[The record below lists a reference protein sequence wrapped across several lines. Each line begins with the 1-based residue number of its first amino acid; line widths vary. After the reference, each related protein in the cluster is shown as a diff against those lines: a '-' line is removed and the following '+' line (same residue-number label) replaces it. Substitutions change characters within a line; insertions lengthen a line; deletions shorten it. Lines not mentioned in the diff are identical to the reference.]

1 MSTLQIELDAETE
14 DRLERLSRQEGSAMG
29 EVASRLLAQAAR
41 TARPAAEVMEVELLQ
56 RINEGW
62 SPESWDRYHALTAK
76 RRADNLS
83 PDEYVEL
90 VALTNEREIAHAR
103 RMKLLVELANLRQT
117 SLDATMD
124 ALGIRP
130 PGYV

>member
-14 DRLERLSRQEGSAMG
+14 NLLERLSRQEGNAVG

-41 TARPAAEVMEVELLQ
+41 AARPTTEIAEAELLQ
-56 RINEGW
+56 TINEGW

-76 RRADNLS
+76 RRAENLTL
-83 PDEYVEL
+83 DEYAEL
-90 VALTNEREIAHAR
+90 VALTNEREIAHAH
-103 RMKLLVELANLRQT
+103 RMKLLVELAKLRQT
-117 SLDATMD
+117 SLDAVMD

>member
-14 DRLERLSRQEGSAMG
+14 SRLERLSQQEGSAMG
-29 EVASRLLAQAAR
+29 DVASRLLAHAAR
-41 TARPAAEVMEVELLQ
+41 TARPAAEITEAELLQ
-56 RINEGW
+56 KINEG
-62 SPESWDRYHALTAK
+62 PAPANWDRYHALTAK
-76 RRADNLS
+76 RRSETLT
-83 PDEYVEL
+83 PDEYTEL
-90 VALTNEREIAHAR
+90 IALTNEREIAHACR
-103 RMKLLVELANLRQT
+103 IKFLMELANLRQA